1 MNHKLVEE
9 VARAIC
15 KERDENPEMMGIV
28 YSGANSVPYWH
39 AYKKEAQVAIRV
51 CMARAAEIAD
61 SDRRYWRDAS
71 EQAGGRGHHS
81 VFVQAGNVADALEKT
96 TDAIKREGGLT

>member
-51 CMARAAEIAD
+51 CMARAAEIA
-61 SDRRYWRDAS
+61 RLWQNLAHA
-71 EQAGGRGHHS
+71 QLHAGEMAAQEKRT
-81 VFVQAGNVADALEKT
+81 VTAIAVAIES
-96 TDAIKREGGLT
+96 AIKREGGLT